1 MKKIKNWLKN
11 KRQIRIFASLGLLS
25 ISLGIVIVGANLVCY
40 IHNPQYTTDPIVY
53 DLVMKELCISSF
65 LLVFGIIFVLI
76 NKLSTPG
83 EDKEKQQLQW
93 WNKKIPLKITVV
105 ILIILGILV
114 FFMGRFF
121 VKEYTGVW
129 NDLMLHIEGN
139 K

>member
-11 KRQIRIFASLGLLS
+11 KKQIRMFASLGVLS
-25 ISLGIVIVGANLVCY
+25 ISIGIVIVGANLVCY
-40 IHNPQYTTDPIVY
+40 IHNPQYTADPIVY

-83 EDKEKQQLQW
+83 EDKEKEQLQW

-114 FFMGRFF
+114 FFIGRFF
-121 VKEYTGVW
+121 VKEYVGVW
-129 NDLMLHIEGN
+129 NDLMLHIERN